1 MRESFPPITI
11 NFAPVKVAGAAGIP
25 LLVVVG
31 MIAVVFLE
39 TRWLLLSGM
48 AAGVMLGAVLIV
60 FRR

>member
-1 MRESFPPITI
+1 MRESFRAITI

-39 TRWLLLSGM
+39 ARWLLLSGM

-60 FRR
+60 LRR